1 MDLRLTDDR
10 ELYRRRVHGHVRPDL
25 AVQGFWSSTL
35 TPVGEGVGEIRRLVI
50 AYQCRAA

>member
-10 ELYRRRVHGHVRPDL
+10 ELHRRRVHGHVRPYL
-25 AVQGFWSSTL
+25 AMEGVCSSTL
-35 TPVGEGVGEIRRLVI
+35 TPVGEGVGGIRRLVI